1 MIVQGGNFIDGVI
14 NHVLGMITTS
24 GNGTTVGALE
34 EPMILVVALDTKSTF
49 VYQSMMARAKEHQV
63 IELRFTPC

>member
-34 EPMILVVALDTKSTF
+34 EPMILVVALDAKPTF
-49 VYQSMMARAKEHQV
+49 VYQSMVA
-63 IELRFTPC
+63 